1 MYNTEL
7 FVYLWTVEIQD
18 SKDSLVNLA
27 PQGLITSLYLTPV
40 TTLQGGVLLQLVFH

>member
-27 PQGLITSLYLTPV
+27 PQGLITSLYL
-40 TTLQGGVLLQLVFH
+40 QGGGLLQLVFH